1 MCGRFVAASPP
12 DEIARYFSADV
23 PEEVVEPSWNVAPT
37 DDVLAVHADG
47 AARRLEV
54 FHWGLV
60 PMWAKDPSIGSRMIN
75 ARAESLA
82 GKGAY
87 QHAFRRRRC
96 LVPADGFYE
105 WKTVPGRKR
114 KQPWFVHR
122 ADGEPMALAGLW
134 ERWRGADREDTDTL
148 RSCTIITTT
157 PNEVLAG
164 LHDRMPVI
172 LPPSAWDDWLDPDNR
187 DLDALGALL
196 VPPPAE
202 LLELHPVSAAVG
214 DVRTNVPELIEPVEP
229 EGADAEVASAAPEG
243 QRTLL

>member
-12 DEIARYFSADV
+12 DEIARYFSADA
-23 PEEVVEPSWNVAPT
+23 PERALEPSWNVAPT
-37 DDVLAVHADG
+37 DDVLVVHADG
-47 AARRLEV
+47 EARRLAA

-82 GKGAY
+82 EKGAY

-105 WKTVPGRKR
+105 WKAVPGQKR
-114 KQPWFVHR
+114 KQPWFVRR
-122 ADGEPMALAGLW
+122 ADGDPMALAGLW
-134 ERWRGADREDTDTL
+134 ERWPGADREATETL

-157 PNEVLAG
+157 PNEVLAE

-172 LPPSAWDDWLDPDNR
+172 LAPSAWDQWLDPDNE
-187 DLDALGALL
+187 DLDALAALL
-196 VPPPAE
+196 VPPPSE
-202 LLELHPVSAAVG
+202 LLALHPVSSAVG
-214 DVRTNVPELIEPVEP
+214 DVRTNGPELVEPVE
-229 EGADAEVASAAPEG
+229 ADVSDPTPTAPEG